1 MTIAIIGAGL
11 SGTLTAIHLLKNAAS
26 GTTIYLIEP
35 DRYRMHR
42 GVAYSSQLPFQPLN
56 VPASAMSLFADEPL
70 DFFNWLTE
78 HAYLYKR
85 QISLPVRA
93 TDFIPRTVFGDY
105 LKARL
110 QEAEAGAAQ
119 GVSFVRV
126 YEEALSVSRQGR
138 GFVVSCSNQCTLSAN
153 KVVLAV
159 GNFPPAPLPIPNKS
173 FYKSQRYVA
182 SPWSAKGL
190 SGLQQQDPLL
200 LIGSSLTMVDL
211 VGSLQ
216 AQGHRGKVYVVSRH
230 GLLPQPFDV
239 STRPYPNLAIP
250 AVAYSSA
257 LSLFRFIREEIKRAE
272 AEGYTWRSVMDAL
285 RDDIPVLWQTLPLKE
300 KKTFLRHI
308 RPYWEVHPHRMPASS
323 AGLLQELQEKG
334 QLEVIATAVV
344 DMHETENGARVTIR
358 RRHHKATE
366 EIEVGRVINCTGPQ
380 CDYTQVKAPLVQQ
393 LLADGMAQPD
403 MLYLGLKTTPGGKLI
418 DTEGKPVRGLF
429 TLGPPRKGM
438 LYESTA
444 LREIRQQAKA
454 LAYRLIRKGKAT
466 LEIAEKS

>member
-11 SGTLTAIHLLKNAAS
+11 SGTLTAIHLLKHAAS

-35 DRYRMHR
+35 DRYRMNR

-56 VPASAMSLFADEPL
+56 VPASAMSLFVDEPL

-78 HAYLYKR
+78 HAYHYKR
-85 QISLPVRA
+85 QISQPVQA

-110 QEAEAGAAQ
+110 QEAEAGAAL
-119 GVSFVRV
+119 GVGFVRV

-138 GFVVSCSNQCTLSAN
+138 GFTVNCSNQCMISAN
-153 KVVLAV
+153 KVVLAM
-159 GNFPPAPLPIPNKS
+159 GNFPPAPLPIPNTH
-173 FYKSQRYVA
+173 FYRSQCYVA

-190 SGLQQQDPLL
+190 NGLQAQEPLL

-216 AQGHRGKVYVVSRH
+216 AQGHKGKVYVVSRH

-239 STRPYPNLAIP
+239 GTRPYPNLAIP
-250 AVAYSSA
+250 AAAYLSA
-257 LSLFRFIREEIKRAE
+257 LNLFRFVREEIKRAE
-272 AEGYTWRSVMDAL
+272 AEGYTWRSVLDAL
-285 RDDIPVLWQTLPLKE
+285 RDDIPVLWQALPLKE
-300 KKTFLRHI
+300 KKTFLRHV
-308 RPYWEVHPHRMPASS
+308 RPYWEVHRHRMPAAS
-323 AGLLQELQEKG
+323 AALLQELQANG
-334 QLEVIATAVV
+334 QLEVIAAAVV

-358 RRHHKATE
+358 RRHHQETE

-380 CDYTQVKAPLVQQ
+380 CDYTQVKVPLVQQ
-393 LLADGMAQPD
+393 LLTDGKVQPD
-403 MLYLGLKTTPGGKLI
+403 VLYLGLKTTPGGKLI
-418 DTEGKPVRGLF
+418 DAEGKPVRGLF

-438 LYESTA
+438 LFESTA

-454 LAYRLIRKGKAT
+454 LAHRIIREGKAT
-466 LEIAEKS
+466 LKIADKS

>member
-26 GTTIYLIEP
+26 GTTVYLIEP
-35 DRYRMHR
+35 DRYRMNR

-70 DFFNWLTE
+70 DFFNWLE
-78 HAYLYKR
+78 KYAHLYQR
-85 QISLPVRA
+85 QISLPVQS

-110 QEAEAGAAQ
+110 LEAEAGAAK

-138 GFVVSCSNQCTLSAN
+138 GFAVSCSNQLNLSAN

-159 GNFPPAPLPIPNKS
+159 GNFPPAPLPIPNQS
-173 FYKSQRYVA
+173 FYKSPCYVA

-190 SGLQQQDPLL
+190 RGLQAQEPLL

-216 AQGHRGKVYVVSRH
+216 AQGHKGKVYVVSRH

-239 STRPYPNLAIP
+239 STRPCPNLAIP
-250 AVAYSSA
+250 AAAYLSA
-257 LSLFRFIREEIKRAE
+257 LGLLRFVREEIKRAE
-272 AEGYTWRSVMDAL
+272 ATGYTWRSVLDAL
-285 RDDIPVLWQTLPLKE
+285 RDDVPVLWQSLPLKE
-300 KKTFLRHI
+300 KKIFLRHV
-308 RPYWEVHPHRMPASS
+308 RPYWEVHRHRMPAAS
-323 AGLLQELQEKG
+323 AALLQELQKNG
-334 QLEVIATAVV
+334 QLEVIAAAVV
-344 DMHETENGARVTIR
+344 DVHEKGNGARVTIR

-380 CDYTQVKAPLVQQ
+380 CDYTQVIAPLVQQ
-393 LLADGMAQPD
+393 LLADGLAQPD
-403 MLYLGLKTTPGGKLI
+403 VLYLGLKTTPSGKLV
-418 DTEGKPVRGLF
+418 DAAGKSVRGAF

-454 LAYRLIRKGKAT
+454 LAFRLIREGKAT